1 VRTINPIRKLRIAV
15 PAIAIRFKLLKRA
28 IELEKEAIQTYNEM
42 MRDAD
47 PETSELLDYLISQE
61 KEHIKLLS
69 DRLNAVKLMR
79 K

>member
-1 VRTINPIRKLRIAV
+1 MTPEEI
-15 PAIAIRFKLLKRA
+15 LKKA

-42 MRDAD
+42 KKDAD

-61 KEHIKLLS
+61 QEHIRLLS
-69 DRLNAVKLMR
+69 DRLKAVKLMR

>member
-1 VRTINPIRKLRIAV
+1 MTPEEI
-15 PAIAIRFKLLKRA
+15 LKRA

-61 KEHIKLLS
+61 KEHIRLLS
-69 DRLNAVKLMR
+69 DRLKAVKLIR

>member
-1 VRTINPIRKLRIAV
+1 MTPEEI
-15 PAIAIRFKLLKRA
+15 LKRA

-42 MRDAD
+42 KRNAD

-61 KEHIKLLS
+61 KEHIRLLS
-69 DRLNAVKLMR
+69 DRLKAVKLMR